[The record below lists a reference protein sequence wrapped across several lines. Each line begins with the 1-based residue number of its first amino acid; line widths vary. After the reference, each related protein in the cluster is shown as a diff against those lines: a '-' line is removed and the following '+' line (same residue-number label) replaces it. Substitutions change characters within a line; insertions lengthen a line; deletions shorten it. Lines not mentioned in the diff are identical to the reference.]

1 MEPTSPPPG
10 PEGAAETEAV
20 GSPVASGA
28 WAPPDAPSGRRRRVG
43 DRSARRRRIFF
54 AVLAVIS
61 IIGCAGFLVHVPY
74 TTISPGASVPL
85 SGRVSI
91 EGARTYEHRRGDVQ
105 LLFVSERN
113 HVNVWEYLRARL
125 DANTEIVSDSV
136 ATGGEPSADLAAE
149 AYADMESA
157 KLAAT
162 KVALERA
169 GYRVPPS
176 AGALVLAP
184 LPSRRGAAALEA
196 GDVMVAFGGRPVRTT
211 GDLARAVS
219 AHRVGESV
227 ETTVL
232 RSGRRKVV
240 RVRLSA
246 GPEGAPV
253 IGVRVFPSYRFPV
266 TVKIDTS
273 GIGGPSAGLAMTLA
287 ILDDLTP
294 GDLTGGNRVAAT
306 GTIDVRGRVGPI
318 GGIQQKGVSARAA
331 GATIFLVPACPTAS
345 EVSPS
350 ARAACGR
357 DLSELRRRA
366 GRRVAVVP
374 VTDLADALAALHER
388 GGAVVVPIGAAAE
401 ATLA

>member
-1 MEPTSPPPG
+1 MLF
-10 PEGAAETEAV
+10 
-20 GSPVASGA
+20 
-28 WAPPDAPSGRRRRVG
+28 
-43 DRSARRRRIFF
+43 RS
-54 AVLAVIS
+54 
-61 IIGCAGFLVHVPY
+61 
-74 TTISPGASVPL
+74 
-85 SGRVSI
+85 
-91 EGARTYEHRRGDVQ
+91 
-105 LLFVSERN
+105 
-113 HVNVWEYLRARL
+113 
-125 DANTEIVSDSV
+125 
-136 ATGGEPSADLAAE
+136 
-149 AYADMESA
+149 
-157 KLAAT
+157 
-162 KVALERA
+162 
-169 GYRVPPS
+169 
-176 AGALVLAP
+176 AP